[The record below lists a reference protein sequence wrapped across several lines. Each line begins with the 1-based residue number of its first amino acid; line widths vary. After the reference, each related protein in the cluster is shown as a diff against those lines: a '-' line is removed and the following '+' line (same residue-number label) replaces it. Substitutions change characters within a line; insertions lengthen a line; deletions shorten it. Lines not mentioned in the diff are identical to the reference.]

1 MVQKMLKLKIY
12 ANEILQMPE
21 TVCEGANT
29 MELIDPYLL
38 QSPVVGH
45 YKIIFGRCRRAC
57 RYLNIPLWGVQKG
70 KALQSTAYLAMQL
83 VQNGFAEWVE
93 FNEDEFDPAK
103 AAVAIRME
111 NSKNSHLKPLS
122 EQSLKQKSESMKRAW
137 ARRHA
142 MLVEMSEEERQKLK
156 QERLEKRL
164 AKKQAK
170 AIAEGRVPADAA
182 EVPDWFKFAKN

>member
-1 MVQKMLKLKIY
+1 MLKLKIY
-12 ANEILQMPE
+12 TNEILQVPE
-21 TVCEGANT
+21 TVCEGINT
-29 MELIDPYLL
+29 MELIDPWLKS
-38 QSPVVGH
+38 SPVVGK

-83 VQNGFAEWVE
+83 VQNGLAEWVE

-103 AAVAIRME
+103 AAVAIRLE

-142 MLVEMSEEERQKLK
+142 MLAEMTEEEKEKLK

-164 AKKQAK
+164 AKKLAK

-182 EVPDWFKFAKN
+182 DVPDWFKFAKN